1 MSIRSMIGP
10 LYTKY
15 LEWTCGEKGLE
26 RFVNGIP
33 CRMQPKFRKYFPP
46 RFDPAVFE
54 YFRSKIKPGDFCLNV
69 GANLGVMAVQ
79 FGSMNGPNGKI
90 VLVEPNP
97 GTRRNLEIH
106 LAMNHLSTRA
116 KIFPYAIS
124 NFEGMAEF
132 FCHESDGMSR
142 LGNANIR
149 LKGLAKPIPVEVKNL
164 DFILPLDGEDP
175 SVLMMDI
182 EGFELAALDGGTS
195 FFERAFPKAMVVELH
210 PDVWDIAG
218 TSKDNLVRF
227 VKRHNLKMIPLS
239 GQSDVFTCHA
249 HVAFEK
255 NN

>member
-1 MSIRSMIGP
+1 MSFRNVISP

-15 LEWTCGEKGLE
+15 LEWSCGSKGLE
-26 RFVNGIP
+26 RSVNGIS

-46 RFDPAVFE
+46 IFDSAVIE
-54 YFRSKIKPGDFCLNV
+54 YFRSRIKSGDFCLNI

-90 VLVEPNP
+90 ALVEPNP
-97 GTRRNLEIH
+97 ETRRNLEIH
-106 LAMNHLSTRA
+106 LAMNHLSTRTRVL
-116 KIFPYAIS
+116 PYAIS
-124 NFEGMAEF
+124 NCEGKAEF

-142 LGNANIR
+142 LGNANVR
-149 LKGLAKPIPVEVKNL
+149 LKNLAKPIQVEVKNL
-164 DFILPLDGEDP
+164 DLILPVDGEDP

-182 EGFELAALDGGTS
+182 EGFELAALDGGDR

-227 VKRHNLKMIPLS
+227 VERHNLKMIPLS
-239 GQSDVFTCHA
+239 GQPDVFTCHA